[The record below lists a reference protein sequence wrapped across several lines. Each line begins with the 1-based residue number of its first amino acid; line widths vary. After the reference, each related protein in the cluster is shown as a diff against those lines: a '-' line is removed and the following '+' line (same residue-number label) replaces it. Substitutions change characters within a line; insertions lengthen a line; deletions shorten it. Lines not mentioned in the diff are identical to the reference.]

1 MSTLPSK
8 KRAAVAAS
16 DPTSGECVKA
26 FVVLRDEYKGR
37 VPPSEIVEF
46 CKERI
51 ASYKTPKM
59 VVFLDTLPKSSVGKI
74 LRRELA
80 NKTM

>member
-1 MSTLPSK
+1 MK
-8 KRAAVAAS
+8 I
-16 DPTSGECVKA
+16 

-51 ASYKTPKM
+51 ASYKAPKI
-59 VVFLDTLPKSSVGKI
+59 VVFQDTLPKSSVGKI
-74 LRRELA
+74 LRRELR
-80 NKTM
+80 